1 MQKTKEIY
9 SKEKSAEYYKQNE
22 EAIKEKPRERYKN
35 LSQEQKARSKTIKKK
50 IIIKNWFTIKK
61 KPVKKWIIFVFSL
74 I

>member
-35 LSQEQKARSKTIKKK
+35 LSQEQKARLKTIKKK
-50 IIIKNWFTIKK
+50 NNNQELVHYKK
-61 KPVKKWIIFVFSL
+61 KTR
-74 I
+74 

>member
-35 LSQEQKARSKTIKKK
+35 LSQEQKARLKTIKKK
-50 IIIKNWFTIKK
+50 KK
-61 KPVKKWIIFVFSL
+61 
-74 I
+74 

>member
-50 IIIKNWFTIKK
+50 NNNQELVHYKK
-61 KPVKKWIIFVFSL
+61 KTR
-74 I
+74 